1 MVFKPIN
8 KSFLHSNTVSLL
20 SAAMTT
26 LKRLEQI
33 AVLTGLGVL
42 TLLPPPAFP
51 HGKGIYDT
59 KAEAEKRAREI
70 GCEGVHENNGRWMPC
85 LDEADL
91 HKALR
96 RQ

>member
-1 MVFKPIN
+1 MYQHENPNVHPDFDTATFSPMALTSLKPYKLSVLIACLG
-8 KSFLHSNTVSLL
+8 FL
-20 SAAMTT
+20 
-26 LKRLEQI
+26 
-33 AVLTGLGVL
+33 VLTPL
-42 TLLPPPAFP
+42 PAFS
-51 HGKGIYDT
+51 HGKGMYDT

-91 HKALR
+91 HRALR

>member
-1 MVFKPIN
+1 
-8 KSFLHSNTVSLL
+8 
-20 SAAMTT
+20 MTT
-26 LKRLEQI
+26 LKQTTISSLAVI
-33 AVLTGLGVL
+33 AGLLVLI
-42 TLLPPPAFP
+42 PSPAFP
-51 HGKGIYDT
+51 HGKGMYDT

-85 LDEADL
+85 QDEADL